1 MNRIFRNLLPALG
14 LSCAFLLSMST
25 ASASVSGTL
34 ATGSTGTVTATIGAV
49 IFNNDPAALGGSNF
63 ACPAL
68 SAACDSDV
76 ATSTTL
82 AFAGCSGVLGTAGC
96 LSQAEGIDVN
106 SPITAGSIGENS
118 FLTFSNNGNLI
129 FSLTG
134 ISTFANSTC
143 VGLLVTQSC
152 VVFPGSPLLLTLEPN
167 NHTQVSLFVSGK
179 VSDTGAGGLAT
190 GSIYSGGFTQLLT
203 GNLPDGSLPT
213 PADIQNYFC
222 GTNTVS
228 SASQCDPT
236 KAITSSQ
243 SGSFTA
249 TTVSTG
255 TPEPSSF
262 AMMLVGA
269 GLIAF
274 ATRRNRRTN

>member
-14 LSCAFLLSMST
+14 LSCALVLSMST

-34 ATGSTGTVTATIGAV
+34 ATGSTGTVTATIGEV
-49 IFNNDPAALGGSNF
+49 IFNNDPAALGGTNF
-63 ACPAL
+63 ACPAM

-96 LSQAEGIDVN
+96 LSSTEGIDVN
-106 SPITAGSIGENS
+106 SPITAASIGESN
-118 FLTFSNNGNLI
+118 FLTFSNNGSLV

-134 ISTFANSTC
+134 ISTFTNATC
-143 VGLLVTQSC
+143 VGLAVTQSC

-179 VSDTGAGGLAT
+179 VSDTGAGGLAA
-190 GSIYSGGFTQLLT
+190 GSVYSGGFTQLLT
-203 GNLPDGSLPT
+203 GNLPDGTLPT

-222 GTNTVS
+222 GSNTVT
-228 SASQCDPT
+228 SATQCDPT

-249 TTVSTG
+249 TASTG

-274 ATRRNRRTN
+274 ASRRNRRTN

>member
-1 MNRIFRNLLPALG
+1 MLTIP
-14 LSCAFLLSMST
+14 T
-25 ASASVSGTL
+25 ASASVAGTL
-34 ATGSTGTVTATIGAV
+34 ATGSTGTVTATISAV
-49 IFNNDPAALGGSNF
+49 IFNNDPSALGGSNF
-63 ACPAL
+63 LCPGGSL
-68 SAACDSDV
+68 ACDSDV

-96 LSQAEGIDVN
+96 LSAAEGIDVT
-106 SPITAGSIGENS
+106 SPITGASIGENN
-118 FLTFSNNGNLI
+118 FLTFSNNSNLV

-134 ISTFANSTC
+134 ISTFGNANC
-143 VGLLVTQSC
+143 LGLAVTQSC

-179 VSDTGAGGLAT
+179 VSDTGVGGLGT
-190 GSIYSGGFTQLLT
+190 GSLYSGGFTQLLT

-222 GTNTVS
+222 GTNAVVS
-228 SASQCDPT
+228 PAQCDPA
-236 KAITSSQ
+236 KSITSSQ

-249 TTVSTG
+249 TAQAS
-255 TPEPSSF
+255 TPEPSSL

-269 GLIAF
+269 GLIAL
-274 ATRRNRRTN
+274 AARRNRRTN